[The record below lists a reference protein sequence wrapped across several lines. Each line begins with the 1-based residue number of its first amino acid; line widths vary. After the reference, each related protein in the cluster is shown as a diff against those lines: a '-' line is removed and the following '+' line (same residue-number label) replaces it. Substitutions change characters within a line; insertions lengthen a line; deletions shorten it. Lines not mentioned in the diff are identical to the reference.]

1 MRAEGV
7 NQLPEPL
14 ALFCC
19 SFPGGQLD
27 SSDLSMDWPKYL
39 SSSLDIARF
48 SRKKAD
54 IYKDIDHPYPGL
66 VFRLCAI
73 RETFEE
79 SGLLLGK
86 SRTATD
92 SQ

>member
-1 MRAEGV
+1 MSVFLIESQG
-7 NQLPEPL
+7 
-14 ALFCC
+14 FCSY
-19 SFPGGQLD
+19 SFRSYPGGKLD
-27 SSDLSMDWPKYL
+27 SCDLSMEWPEYL
-39 SSSLDIARF
+39 SSINIDRF
-48 SRKKAD
+48 SKKTAD

-79 SGLLLGK
+79 TGLLLAK
-86 SRTATD
+86 SRTSSN